1 MTEIANLE
9 VASTNGVVVATL
21 SGEIDLSNA
30 AHITRAVVDGVPNE
44 AVGLVMDLSD
54 VAYLDSAGVRMLAEL
69 ERRLGWRS
77 QAFRV
82 VAPEG
87 SRTRKVL
94 SIAGLDGLLVLAT
107 SVEAASA
114 SIQGSTDAA

>member
-1 MTEIANLE
+1 VTEIANLSL
-9 VASTNGVVVATL
+9 ARTNGVVVATL

-114 SIQGSTDAA
+114 NMQGSTDAA

>member
-1 MTEIANLE
+1 VTELANLA

-30 AHITRAVVDGVPNE
+30 AQITRAVVGGVPNE

-94 SIAGLDGLLVLAT
+94 SIAGLDGLLVLDT
-107 SVEAASA
+107 SVESASA
-114 SIQGSTDAA
+114 SMKRSTDVS

>member
-1 MTEIANLE
+1 MTELANLA
-9 VASTNGVVVATL
+9 VASANGVVVATL

-30 AHITRAVVDGVPNE
+30 AEITRTVVGRVPNE
-44 AVGLVMDLSD
+44 AVGLVIDLSD

-94 SIAGLDGLLVLAT
+94 SIAGLDGLLVLET
-107 SVEAASA
+107 SVESASA
-114 SIQGSTDAA
+114 NLKGSTDAA

>member
-1 MTEIANLE
+1 VTELSNLTIAADDGI
-9 VASTNGVVVATL
+9 VIASLT
-21 SGEIDLSNA
+21 GEIDLSNA
-30 AHITRAVVDGVPNE
+30 TEITDALLGGVPNE
-44 AVGLVMDLSD
+44 ALGLVIDLSN
-54 VAYLDSAGVRMLAEL
+54 VSYLDSAGVRMLAEL

-94 SIAGLDGLLVLAT
+94 SIAGLDGLLVLER
-107 SVEAASA
+107 SVESASA
-114 SIQGSTDAA
+114 NLKGSTDVA